1 MGNSVTTNVSN
12 DYLAQYNV
20 SLGVAAVLKAGGYNY
35 LQQLTYNAMLEW
47 LKQNFL
53 SLDDW
58 AEQITAYSATNPG
71 ILGPALNAIADLIP
85 LNTIM
90 TANVI
95 EITSLGLVGDLLAT
109 IPGFNTIFNLSN
121 NNLTSTSA
129 VASSAASI

>member
-53 SLDDW
+53 SLDDC
-58 AEQITAYSATNPG
+58 AEQIKAY
-71 ILGPALNAIADLIP
+71 
-85 LNTIM
+85 
-90 TANVI
+90 
-95 EITSLGLVGDLLAT
+95 
-109 IPGFNTIFNLSN
+109 
-121 NNLTSTSA
+121 
-129 VASSAASI
+129 